1 MVDLGIGTLN
11 YVEKIVVKN
20 RVDCCGGRL
29 KKFHVELLDA
39 DKTVVHAQYHDGT
52 VGNGGVRT
60 FSVDDGT
67 VARFARIRHDDSIKD
82 CLHIAELE
90 VWGYPTVLPA
100 SQEPIIEMAT
110 GMVAT
115 ASSSYNQNTPAFK
128 SVDGN
133 INSIHHSKCNEMPW
147 WRVDLGVMSFV
158 QDVKITNRVDCC
170 GGRLKHAT
178 VELLDEDLNPVD
190 SRYIE
195 GSVGNGKV
203 VQKVFN
209 EETSEARY
217 VQVSF
222 NRNDCLHMAEVNV
235 YGYHLMAKPTS
246 SPTPVPMNLALGKPA
261 TQSSTYRDNPS
272 DVASMAVDG
281 NYNSFTH
288 TECFKGYRQW
298 WKVDLE
304 DVFTISTIVVGNRL
318 DCCGGRFHDA
328 TFYFYDE
335 YDQELHV
342 MQTSGGI
349 GSKKTFSVDFVSARY
364 IKVMLPDEDCLQIGE
379 FEAWGWKE

>member
-1 MVDLGIGTLN
+1 
-11 YVEKIVVKN
+11 
-20 RVDCCGGRL
+20 
-29 KKFHVELLDA
+29 
-39 DKTVVHAQYHDGT
+39 
-52 VGNGGVRT
+52 
-60 FSVDDGT
+60 
-67 VARFARIRHDDSIKD
+67 
-82 CLHIAELE
+82 
-90 VWGYPTVLPA
+90 
-100 SQEPIIEMAT
+100 MAT

-115 ASSSYNQNTPAFK
+115 ASSSYNQNTLAFK

-261 TQSSTYRDNPS
+261 TQSSTYNNKPS
-272 DVASMAVDG
+272 DFASMAVDG

-288 TECFKGYRQW
+288 TECNKGYRQW
-298 WKVDLE
+298 WRVDLE
-304 DVFTISTIVVGNRL
+304 DVFTISSIVVGNRL

-335 YDQELHV
+335 NDQEVHV
-342 MQTSGGI
+342 MPTSGGI
-349 GSKKTFSVDFVSARY
+349 GSKKTFSVGKSFHLH
-364 IKVMLPDEDCLQIGE
+364 I
-379 FEAWGWKE
+379 